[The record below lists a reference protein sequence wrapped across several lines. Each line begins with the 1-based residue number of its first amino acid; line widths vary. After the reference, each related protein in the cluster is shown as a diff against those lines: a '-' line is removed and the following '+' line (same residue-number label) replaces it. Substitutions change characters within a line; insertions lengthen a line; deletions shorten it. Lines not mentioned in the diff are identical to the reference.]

1 MYPFEAW
8 LSQAYS
14 HLQNTGHPLISL
26 CYAQSLDGSLSDQPG
41 RPYALSGPQTLHL
54 THHLRSL
61 HEAILVGVGTIL
73 SDDPRLNVRL
83 TSGKHP
89 RPMVLDSNLR
99 TPVDARLFQSAERS
113 PWFFTTEAASHE
125 RRVALQAAGAE
136 IINLPADAHGK
147 ISLPDLLTCL
157 GERSIASLMVEG
169 GARVL
174 QAFLKQQL
182 VDQVI
187 ITLAPLFLGGVPVI
201 EPLKGV
207 LQTPFRLAEL
217 GSQQLG
223 EDLVVWGRLP
233 SQASHN
239 G

>member
-8 LSQAYS
+8 LSQANSY
-14 HLQNTGHPLISL
+14 LQKTGRPLISL
-26 CYAQSLDGSLSDQPG
+26 SYAQSMDGSLSYQPG
-41 RPYALSGPQTLHL
+41 QPFVLSGPQTLHL
-54 THHLRSL
+54 THRLRSL
-61 HEAILVGVGTIL
+61 HDAILVGVGTVL
-73 SDDPRLNVRL
+73 SDDPRLTVRL
-83 TSGKHP
+83 ASGKHP
-89 RPMVLDSNLR
+89 RPIVLDSSLR
-99 TPVDARLFQSAERS
+99 TPVDARLIQSAERS
-113 PWFFTTEAASHE
+113 PWIITTGAATHE
-125 RRVALQAAGAE
+125 RRLALQAAGAE
-136 IINLPADAHGK
+136 IIHLPADEHGN
-147 ISLPDLLTCL
+147 ISLPALLACL

-201 EPLKGV
+201 EPLKGI
-207 LQTPFRLAEL
+207 LQTPLRLAEP

-223 EDLVVWGRLP
+223 EDIIVWGRLP